1 MSKKSNARRRSIV
14 AARSRQARINESKRK
29 VTTLRTYNNRTLS
42 RLTDEQLRSVA
53 KNIGKQTEQAKK
65 DAIRKSQREFYNVP
79 VITITKRDRM
89 YAARPLVPDSAI
101 EAAPSKQRKLLRQ
114 QQKRRQAARDKIARA
129 EQNLNLLKQRTIQQ
143 QRELE
148 FSGEDV
154 AETGLRDR
162 VIQGD
167 RNLRDLVRMTN
178 VLQNEEFVRDM
189 SRTQL
194 IREIEDNAERIGKK
208 TSNKSNNNK
217 NKKRKIERR
226 GRKGSRKWNNY
237 VRDVT
242 SHKLRDAFGNSLFH
256 AYTRLTDKQRYY
268 LQNATNFMAIIA
280 AVIDSLK
287 KRMKGR
293 VVWRFN
299 SDSGRDKSAVEQQ
312 LKDFIAQA
320 KKYA

>member
-1 MSKKSNARRRSIV
+1 MSKRSNARRRAIV
-14 AARSRQARINESKRK
+14 AARSRQARINESKRR

-53 KNIGKQTEQAKK
+53 KNIGKQTEQAKQ
-65 DAIRKSQREFYNVP
+65 DAIRKSQQEFYNVP
-79 VITITKRDRM
+79 IITVTKRDRM

-101 EAAPSKQRKLLRQ
+101 EAAPSKRRKLLRQ

-167 RNLRDLVRMTN
+167 QNLRDLVRMTN

-256 AYTRLTDKQRYY
+256 VYTRLTDNQRYY
-268 LQNATNFMAIIA
+268 LQNATNFMAVIA

-287 KRMKGR
+287 RRIKGR
-293 VVWRFN
+293 VIWRFN

>member
-1 MSKKSNARRRSIV
+1 MSKRSNARRRAIV

-29 VTTLRTYNNRTLS
+29 VTTLRTYNDRSLN
-42 RLTDEQLRSVA
+42 RLTDAQLRSVA
-53 KNIGKQTEQAKK
+53 KNIGKQTEQAKQA
-65 DAIRKSQREFYNVP
+65 AIKKSQDEFYNVP
-79 VITITKRDRM
+79 IITITKRDRM
-89 YAARPLVPDSAI
+89 YAARPLIPDSAI
-101 EAAPSKQRKLLRQ
+101 QAVPSKQRKLLRQ

-129 EQNLNLLKQRTIQQ
+129 QQNLNLLQQRTIQQ

-148 FSGEDV
+148 LAGEDV
-154 AETGLRDR
+154 AETGYRDR

-167 RNLRDLVRMTN
+167 QGLRDLVRMTN
-178 VLQNEEFVRDM
+178 VLQNDEFVQDM

-194 IREIEDNAERIGKK
+194 IREIKDSAERIGKK
-208 TSNKSNNNK
+208 TSNKNNNK
-217 NKKRKIERR
+217 KNKKKKIERR
-226 GRKGSRKWNNY
+226 GKKGSRKWNNY

-256 AYTRLTDKQRYY
+256 MYTRLTDNQRYY
-268 LQNATNFMAIIA
+268 LQNATNFMAVIA

-287 KRMKGR
+287 RRMKGR
-293 VVWRFN
+293 VIWRFN

-312 LKDFIAQA
+312 LKDFITQA